1 MNINLDNNNPIGKKN
16 IAIYAVAI
24 AVCILALVV
33 VACIIVLGNDFTNSI
48 FGIKNK
54 EMKTEEEEAKLIAE
68 FDTLFN
74 NNVQYGNNNIE
85 IKKKD
90 TDKET
95 IYTGYEKKENDAGN
109 YDIDLKIPYIN
120 IDLPGIEEY
129 NQEIYDIFQAKAE
142 SVLASEN
149 KNIIY
154 TLEYQAYIE
163 DNILSL
169 IIRSTL
175 KQGSQPQQV
184 VVQTYNYDLENQKG
198 ITLKDEISHLNLN
211 EEEVQNKIRTEI
223 QEEQEQAES
232 LQELGYTIFSR
243 DVNSDI
249 YNIDNTSLF
258 FVHNEN
264 LYIIYAYGNDALT
277 SEMDIIV
284 I

>member
-1 MNINLDNNNPIGKKN
+1 MNINLDNNNHIEKKN
-16 IAIYAVAI
+16 IAIYSIAV
-24 AVCILALVV
+24 AVCILALIVV
-33 VACIIVLGNDFTNSI
+33 VCIIVLGNDFTNSI
-48 FGIKNK
+48 FGIKNRA
-54 EMKTEEEEAKLIAE
+54 MKTEEEEAKLIAE

-74 NNVQYGNNNIE
+74 NNVQYGNNSIE

-90 TDKET
+90 SDKEA
-95 IYTGYEKKENDAGN
+95 IYTGYEKKENNAGN

-142 SVLASEN
+142 SVLASED

-184 VVQTYNYDLENQKG
+184 VVQTYNYDLKNEKG
-198 ITLKDEISHLNLN
+198 ITLKDEIHHLNLN
-211 EEEVQNKIRTEI
+211 EEEVQNKIRSEI
-223 QEEQEQAES
+223 QKEQEQAES

-258 FVHNEN
+258 FVHNQN
-264 LYIIYAYGNDALT
+264 LYIIYAYGNNALT
-277 SEMDIIV
+277 SEIDIIV

>member
-1 MNINLDNNNPIGKKN
+1 MNINLDNNNHIGKKN
-16 IAIYAVAI
+16 IAIYSIAV
-24 AVCILALVV
+24 AVCILALIVV
-33 VACIIVLGNDFTNSI
+33 VCIIVLGNDFTNSI
-48 FGIKNK
+48 FGIKNRA
-54 EMKTEEEEAKLIAE
+54 MKTEEEEAKLIAE

-74 NNVQYGNNNIE
+74 NNVQYGNNSIE

-90 TDKET
+90 SDKEA
-95 IYTGYEKKENDAGN
+95 IYTGYEKKENNAGN

-142 SVLASEN
+142 SVLASED

-175 KQGSQPQQV
+175 KQGSQPQQI
-184 VVQTYNYDLENQKG
+184 VVQTYNYDLENEKG
-198 ITLKDEISHLNLN
+198 ITLKDEINYLNLN
-211 EEEVQNKIRTEI
+211 EEEVQTKIRSEI
-223 QEEQEQAES
+223 QKEQDQAES

-258 FVHNEN
+258 FVHNQN

-277 SEMDIIV
+277 SEIDIIV